1 MKLDEIKDFFR
12 KSMQYNRDELD
23 VEIIRIP
30 DKIIDWLSIWE
41 EETARLNK
49 QEQERKKFFLLKK
62 EYYLG
67 NAPAEIYKDKP
78 KDRKIIP
85 QGVREWVEADPE
97 YQLLIQKIEIQNIK
111 LRIINDAIDLLKR
124 RGYDI
129 KNMIEILKFKNGA

>member
-1 MKLDEIKDFFR
+1 MKLNEIKDFYR
-12 KSMQYNRDELD
+12 KSMKYSQDEMEA
-23 VEIIRIP
+23 EIVRIP

-41 EETARLNK
+41 EESARLNK
-49 QEQERKKFFLLKK
+49 LEQERKKLYLLKK

-78 KDRKIIP
+78 KDRKILP

-97 YQLLIQKIEIQNIK
+97 YQALEQKVEIQNIK

-124 RGYDI
+124 RGFDI
-129 KNMIEILKFKNGA
+129 KNLIELLKFKNGA